1 MGQTRLLLR
10 QTEHWQVPEMVCF
23 RSLTGCAVEEAHGP
37 VPSAAVL
44 KQTLS
49 TKGRITIAFQF
60 IESYQDL
67 GLDPRPPSNRR
78 HELEALKEIPEK
90 ALKGDALSHQ
100 AV

>member
-1 MGQTRLLLR
+1 
-10 QTEHWQVPEMVCF
+10 MVCF
-23 RSLTGCAVEEAHGP
+23 RSLTGCAVEEAHGS

-67 GLDPRPPSNRR
+67 GLDLRPPSNRR
-78 HELEALKEIPEK
+78 YELEALKEIPEK